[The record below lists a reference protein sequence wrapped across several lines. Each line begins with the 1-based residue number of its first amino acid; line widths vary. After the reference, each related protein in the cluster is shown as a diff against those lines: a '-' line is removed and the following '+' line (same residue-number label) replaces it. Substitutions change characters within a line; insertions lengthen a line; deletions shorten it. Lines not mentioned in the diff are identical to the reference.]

1 MNIKFVIHNLLLKE
15 NRSLFNI
22 EILVNKLSNELKE
35 LIVKYIDNNLTKEL
49 IIESI
54 KRLGLITLY
63 NSHSNT
69 EQLYNDYKDFLVRLL
84 TYSKYL
90 LKVKRSQ
97 TMKYYP
103 YKNRKIMKELFI
115 KYIQYLTLF
124 HNHLR
129 FPKHIDLLMKIW
141 NNWLKNNNYER
152 IINYVRQDKTQI
164 IHNLDFPKHIQIE
177 LIDKSCS
184 NKIAFSIQIIDMLD
198 KHNPQIL
205 EELNYNSYNYAPY

>member
-1 MNIKFVIHNLLLKE
+1 MNIKFVIHNLLLKQD
-15 NRSLFNI
+15 RSLSNI
-22 EILVNKLSNELKE
+22 EILVNKLQNELKE
-35 LIVKYIDNNLTKEL
+35 IDNYIIDDKLTKEF

-54 KRLGLITLY
+54 KRFGLITLY
-63 NSHSNT
+63 NLHGDT
-69 EQLYNDYKDFLVRLL
+69 KQRYNDYKDFLVRLF

-90 LKVKRSQ
+90 LKVLKSQ
-97 TMKYYP
+97 IIKYYP

-124 HNHLR
+124 HNHPR

>member
-63 NSHSNT
+63 NLHSNT
-69 EQLYNDYKDFLVRLL
+69 EQLYNDYKDFLVRSI

-97 TMKYYP
+97 TIKYYP

-124 HNHLR
+124 HNHPR